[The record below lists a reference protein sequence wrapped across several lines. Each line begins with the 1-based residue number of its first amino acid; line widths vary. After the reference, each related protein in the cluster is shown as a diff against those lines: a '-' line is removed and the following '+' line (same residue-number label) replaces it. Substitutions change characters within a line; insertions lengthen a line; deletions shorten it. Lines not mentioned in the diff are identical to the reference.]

1 MTAAGPLPNTG
12 KVGAEGTT
20 RRPALEA
27 AAVIL
32 SGGAGTSEAGVR
44 AERRRGSAPHK
55 WLIAGS
61 VILGPI
67 LEVLDSSI
75 VNVSLPHMQGSF
87 AASVDEVAWV
97 VTSYLVAN
105 GVMIPMT
112 GWISSRF
119 GRKRYFMLSLFTFI
133 CASAL
138 CGSARSLGQMISFRL
153 LQGLAGAAMVPS
165 SQAIMMET
173 FPPEEQ
179 QLAMATW
186 GVGMMV
192 APVTGPTLGGWI
204 TDNWNWR
211 WNFYINIPIGIVELL
226 MVSAFVHDPAYLSH
240 RHKGGKVDWLG
251 IVCLVLWLGLLQIVS
266 DRGQRAEWFSSP
278 WVVWASIFSAL
289 AMVILIFRELRFPEP
304 IIELRIL
311 KVRQFSS
318 AVVVVVLLSF
328 ILFGSGF
335 LTPIFL
341 QEFMGYTA
349 WRAGLVMIPRAIA
362 GMGSM
367 LLAGQ
372 IARAGYDNRR
382 LIGVAFAIVGLGLWR
397 MAGWNLEVSV
407 SRIMIDGFVLGAG
420 LGLSFP
426 ILSAAA
432 LSSIGRESM
441 GHAASLYNMTRNT
454 GAAVGIAYLTNM
466 LLRNQQTHQSYLV
479 QHFTAFDAWRL
490 SNMGADAPGA
500 PAFHFLDQMVSGQ
513 RQGLGMVYGVIQQQ
527 SAMLA
532 FNDIYRMLAAIAIVT
547 IPSFV
552 LFRGT
557 KSTSAEP
564 ISNSVAPVVPEAN

>member
-1 MTAAGPLPNTG
+1 M
-12 KVGAEGTT
+12 
-20 RRPALEA
+20 A
-27 AAVIL
+27 AAVPQQ
-32 SGGAGTSEAGVR
+32 GTSSNIEAVQVQPPAAKR
-44 AERRRGSAPHK
+44 ALVPHK
-55 WLIAGS
+55 WLIALS

-87 AASVDEVAWV
+87 SASVDEVAWV

-105 GVMIPMT
+105 GIMIPMT
-112 GWISSRF
+112 GWISARF
-119 GRKRYFMLSLFTFI
+119 GRKRYFMVSLFSFV

-138 CGSARSLGQMISFRL
+138 CGAARSLGEMILFRL
-153 LQGLAGAAMVPS
+153 VQGFAGAAMVPS

-192 APVTGPTLGGWI
+192 APVIGPTLGGWI

-211 WNFYINIPIGIVELL
+211 WNFYINVPLGIIALG
-226 MVSAFVHDPAYLSH
+226 MVSAFVHDPAYLS
-240 RHKGGKVDWLG
+240 RRREGGRVDWLG
-251 IVCLVLWLGLLQIVS
+251 IACLVLWLGLLQIVC
-266 DRGQRAEWFSSP
+266 DRGQRADWFSSP
-278 WVVWASIFSAL
+278 WVIWAAGLSGV
-289 AMVILIFRELRFPEP
+289 AMLVLIFHELYSPEP
-304 IIELRIL
+304 ILELHLL

-335 LTPIFL
+335 LNPIFL

-349 WRAGLVMIPRAIA
+349 WRAGLVMLPRAMA

-372 IARAGYDNRR
+372 ISRAGYDNRR
-382 LIGVAFAIVGLGLWR
+382 LIGVAFAIVALGLWR
-397 MAGWNLEVSV
+397 MGGWNLAVSIT
-407 SRIMIDGFVLGAG
+407 RIMVDGFILGAG

-432 LSSIGRESM
+432 LSSIRRENM
-441 GHAASLYNMTRNT
+441 GYAASLYNMTRNT

-466 LLRNQQTHQSYLV
+466 LLSHQQIHQSYLV
-479 QHFTAFDAWRL
+479 QHFSVFDAWRM
-490 SNMGADAPGA
+490 SNTGAFETGS
-500 PAFHFLDQMVSGQ
+500 PAFHFVEQMVTGQ
-513 RQGLGMVYGVIQQQ
+513 RQGLGLEYHAIQQQ

-532 FNDIYRMLAAIAIVT
+532 FNDIYRMLAVIALLT
-547 IPSFV
+547 IPSFA
-552 LFRGT
+552 LFQ
-557 KSTSAEP
+557 
-564 ISNSVAPVVPEAN
+564 SVRPNPPGSGGH

>member
-1 MTAAGPLPNTG
+1 MAVAVTKPARSEIAPQPGADPRPPAERLAGP
-12 KVGAEGTT
+12 
-20 RRPALEA
+20 R
-27 AAVIL
+27 
-32 SGGAGTSEAGVR
+32 
-44 AERRRGSAPHK
+44 HK
-55 WLIAGS
+55 WLIAIS

-87 AASVDEVAWV
+87 SAGVDEVAWV

-105 GVMIPMT
+105 GIMIPMT
-112 GWISSRF
+112 GWISARF
-119 GRKRYFMLSLFTFI
+119 GRKRYFMLSLFSFI

-138 CGSARSLGQMISFRL
+138 CGAARTLSQMIAFRL
-153 LQGLAGAAMVPS
+153 VQGLAGAAMVPS

-179 QLAMATW
+179 QMAMATW

-211 WNFYINIPIGIVELL
+211 WNFYINIPLGIVALI
-226 MVSAFVHDPAYLSH
+226 MVSAFVHDPAYLS
-240 RHKGGKVDWLG
+240 RRRAGGRVDWLG
-251 IVCLVLWLGLLQIVS
+251 IACLVLGLGLLQIVC
-266 DRGQRAEWFSSP
+266 DRGQRADWFSSP
-278 WVVWASIFSAL
+278 WVVWAAGLSAL
-289 AMVILIFRELRFPEP
+289 AMLILVFHELRFAEP
-304 IIELRIL
+304 ILELHIL
-311 KVRQFSS
+311 KVRQFSA

-335 LTPIFL
+335 LNPIFL

-349 WRAGLVMIPRAIA
+349 WRAGLVMLPRAIA
-362 GMGSM
+362 GMGAM

-372 IARAGYDNRR
+372 ISRAGYDNRR
-382 LIGVAFAIVGLGLWR
+382 LIGLAFAIVAFGLWR
-397 MAGWNLEVSV
+397 MSEWNLDVSITRV
-407 SRIMIDGFVLGAG
+407 MFDGFILGAG

-432 LSSIGRESM
+432 LSTIPRENM
-441 GHAASLYNMTRNT
+441 GYAASLYNMTRNT

-466 LLRNQQTHQSYLV
+466 LLSHQQIHQSYLV
-479 QHFTAFDAWRL
+479 QHFSVFDAWQM
-490 SNMGADAPGA
+490 SNAAAYAPGA
-500 PAFHFLDQMVSGQ
+500 PSFHFVEQMVTGQ
-513 RQGLGMVYGVIQQQ
+513 RQGLGMMYHAIQQQ

-532 FNDIYRMLAAIAIVT
+532 FNDIYRMLAVIALVT
-547 IPSFV
+547 IPSFA
-552 LFRGT
+552 LFQ
-557 KSTSAEP
+557 SARP
-564 ISNSVAPVVPEAN
+564 KPSGSALH

>member
-1 MTAAGPLPNTG
+1 VTAGGPVPNTG
-12 KVGAEGTT
+12 RIGTEAT
-20 RRPALEA
+20 AGRYERAA
-27 AAVIL
+27 AAVTV
-32 SGGAGTSEAGVR
+32 SGDAAKSEASVR
-44 AERRRGSAPHK
+44 AGEKRAGAPHK

-75 VNVSLPHMQGSF
+75 INVSLPHMQGSF
-87 AASVDEVAWV
+87 SASVDEVAWV

-119 GRKRYFMLSLFTFI
+119 GRKRYFMLSLFTFV

-138 CGSARSLGQMISFRL
+138 CGTAQSLSQMIIFRL
-153 LQGLAGAAMVPS
+153 VQGLAGAAMVPS

-179 QLAMATW
+179 QMAMATW

-192 APVTGPTLGGWI
+192 APVAGPTLGGWI

-211 WNFYINIPIGIVELL
+211 WNFFINVPIGIVALL
-226 MVSAFVHDPAYLSH
+226 MVSAFVHDPTYLS
-240 RHKGGKVDWLG
+240 RRRQGSRVDWLG
-251 IVCLVLWLGLLQIVS
+251 ITCLVLWLGLLQIVS

-278 WVVWASIFSAL
+278 WVVWASSFSAV
-289 AMVILIFRELRFPEP
+289 AMVILIFHELHFPEP
-304 IIELRIL
+304 IIELHIL
-311 KVRQFSS
+311 KIRQFSS
-318 AVVVVVLLSF
+318 AVVVVSLLSF

-341 QEFMGYTA
+341 QEFMGYSA
-349 WRAGLVMIPRAIA
+349 WRAGLVMLPRAIA

-382 LIGVAFAIVGLGLWR
+382 LIGVAFTIVALGLWR
-397 MAGWNLEVSV
+397 MAGWNLDVSV

-432 LSSIGRESM
+432 LSSTGRESM
-441 GHAASLYNMTRNT
+441 GYAASLYNMTRNT

-466 LLRNQQTHQSYLV
+466 LLRNQQVHQSYLV
-479 QHFTAFDAWRL
+479 QHFSAFDAWRL
-490 SNMGADAPGA
+490 SNMGARARGA
-500 PAFHFLDQMVSGQ
+500 PAFHFLDQMVSGR
-513 RQGLGMVYGVIQQQ
+513 RQGLGMVYGLIQQQ
-527 SAMLA
+527 AEMLA
-532 FNDIYRMLAAIAIVT
+532 FNDIYRMLAVIAFLT
-547 IPSFV
+547 IPSFI
-552 LFRGT
+552 LFRGAR
-557 KSTSAEP
+557 STSLGA
-564 ISNSVAPVVPEAN
+564 APH